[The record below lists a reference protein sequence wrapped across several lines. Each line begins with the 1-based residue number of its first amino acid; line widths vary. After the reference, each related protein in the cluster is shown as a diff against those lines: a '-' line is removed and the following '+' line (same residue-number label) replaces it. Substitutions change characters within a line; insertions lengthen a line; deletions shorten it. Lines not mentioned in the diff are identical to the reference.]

1 MTAALHYR
9 GGSNLTV
16 IIQATIQASGHRE
29 EEANSDVHV
38 QRRCGL
44 VDVSESDF

>member
-29 EEANSDVHV
+29 EEADVHV
-38 QRRCGL
+38 QRRCGP
-44 VDVSESDF
+44 VDASESDF